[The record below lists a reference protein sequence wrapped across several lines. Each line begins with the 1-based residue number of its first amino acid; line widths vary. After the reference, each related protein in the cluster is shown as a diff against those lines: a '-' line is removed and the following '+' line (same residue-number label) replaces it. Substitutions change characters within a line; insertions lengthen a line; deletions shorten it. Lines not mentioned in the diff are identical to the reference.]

1 MRPPGEHELF
11 DSILDTPDSPPDGQQ
26 PSMEVITLDSSSP
39 TSPGPN
45 GQPVF
50 SPMPMEVSQDHE
62 DFSVEELLSP
72 EAQKPRSPGMVR
84 RHDLSEDELFIYK
97 KNLEYFEAI
106 KTSYQNQV

>member
-1 MRPPGEHELF
+1 MRPPGQGESF
-11 DSILDTPDSPPDGQQ
+11 DSILDTPDSPPEGQQ
-26 PSMEVITLDSSSP
+26 PSMGVITLESSSP
-39 TSPGPN
+39 ASPGLD

-50 SPMPMEVSQDHE
+50 SPLPMEVSNDHE

-106 KTSYQNQV
+106 KTSY